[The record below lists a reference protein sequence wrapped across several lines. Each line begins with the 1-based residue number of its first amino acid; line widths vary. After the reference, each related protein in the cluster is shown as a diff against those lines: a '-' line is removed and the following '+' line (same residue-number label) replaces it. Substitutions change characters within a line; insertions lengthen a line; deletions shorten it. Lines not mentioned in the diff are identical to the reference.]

1 MRPAQPTR
9 NRRRQARTVITRALT
24 VGTAL
29 ALLVGCGSGGSEVKS
44 GSNAIGSTNDINP
57 REPSEVRDGGNLRL
71 AITGFP
77 ATFNSHHVD
86 SDGDLAEVVD
96 WTLPSPITA
105 DAAGELSVDH
115 NFFTDIALTETNPQ
129 RVVYTINPKAVWTD
143 GSPITWED
151 LRSQAAAL
159 SGRDTAYRVAATQGY
174 SRVAKVERGADDRQ
188 AIVTFAQHYAEW
200 RGLFS
205 QLYPKEST
213 ETPQAFNER
222 DRNGLA
228 KSAGPFVITSVDR
241 AQQRIVLSRNPKWW
255 GETPKLDTVT
265 YSVLDWSAR
274 LNALQNNELDAIDV
288 TGIEEVK
295 SATNSPGIIV
305 RRAARPYNS
314 HITFNGAPG
323 SILADPKLR
332 VAIAKGIDR
341 QGIVTALQ
349 NGIVENPRPLNNH
362 IYLDGQKGYQ
372 DNAAVIAYNPDEAA
386 RILDELG
393 WKLNGDVREKDG
405 RQLVIRDVMFQQ
417 DTWVQMAQ
425 IMQQNLARIGV
436 KLVIQTYPGNGL
448 FTDVIDPGNFDIAQ
462 FSWSRSIFPLGALP
476 QIYAYDPANTLSN
489 KGRIGSP
496 ELNELI
502 EQVISELDPERAIE
516 LANKADRMI
525 FELGHSVPV
534 AQSPGNVAVR
544 AGLANYGAFGLAST
558 DYVRVGFE
566 K

>member
-1 MRPAQPTR
+1 MRPAQQTR
-9 NRRRQARTVITRALT
+9 NRRWRARDVMVRALT
-24 VGTAL
+24 VSTAL
-29 ALLVGCGSGGSEVKS
+29 AVLVGCGSGGSEVKS
-44 GSNAIGSTNDINP
+44 GSSALGSTNDINP
-57 REPSEVRDGGNLRL
+57 RDPSDVRDGGNLRL
-71 AITGFP
+71 AITNFP

-86 SDGDLAEVVD
+86 ADGDLAEVVD
-96 WTLPSPITA
+96 WTLPGPITA
-105 DAAGELSVDH
+105 NAAGELSIDH

-129 RVVYTINPKAVWTD
+129 RVVYTINPKAVWSD

-151 LRSQAAAL
+151 LRSQAEAL
-159 SGRDTAYRVAATQGY
+159 SGRNTEYRVSATQGY
-174 SRVAKVERGADDRQ
+174 NRLAKVERGVDDRQ
-188 AIVTFAQHYAEW
+188 AVVTFAQHYAEW

-205 QLYPKEST
+205 QLMPTEST

-241 AQQRIVLSRNPKWW
+241 AQQRIVLNRNPKWW

-265 YSVLDWSAR
+265 YSVLDYSAR
-274 LNALQNNELDAIDV
+274 LNALQNNELDAIDIS
-288 TGIEEVK
+288 GIEEVK

-305 RRAARPYNS
+305 RRASRPYNS

-323 SILADPKLR
+323 SILADARLR
-332 VAIAKGIDR
+332 VAIAKAIDR

-349 NGIVENPRPLNNH
+349 NGIVENPKPLNNH

-372 DNAAVIAYNPDEAA
+372 DNSAVIAYNPDEAA
-386 RILDELG
+386 RMLDELG

-425 IMQQNLARIGV
+425 IMQQNLARVGV
-436 KLVIQTYPGNGL
+436 KLVIQTFPGNGL

-476 QIYAYDPANTLSN
+476 QIYAYDPANPLSN

-502 EQVISELDPERAIE
+502 EQTISELDPERAIE

-525 FELGHSVPV
+525 FELGHSVPI

-544 AGLANYGAFGLAST
+544 AGLANFGAFGLASP
-558 DYVRVGFE
+558 DYLRVGFE

>member
-9 NRRRQARTVITRALT
+9 NRRGQARTVIVRALT

-57 REPSEVRDGGNLRL
+57 RDPSELRDGGNLRL
-71 AITGFP
+71 AITNFP
-77 ATFNSHHVD
+77 PTFNSHHVD
-86 SDGDLAEVVD
+86 SNGDLAEVVD
-96 WTLPSPITA
+96 WTLPGPITA
-105 DAAGELSVDH
+105 DAAGEVSIDH
-115 NFFTDIALTETNPQ
+115 NFFTDIALTETTPQ
-129 RVVYTINPKAVWTD
+129 RVVYTINPKAVWSD

-151 LRSQAAAL
+151 LRSQAEAL
-159 SGRDTAYRVAATQGY
+159 SGRNTEYRVSATQGY
-174 SRVAKVERGADDRQ
+174 SRVAKVERGVDDRQ
-188 AIVTFAQHYAEW
+188 AIVTFAQHYGEW

-205 QLYPKEST
+205 QLYPREST

-228 KSAGPFVITSVDR
+228 KSAGPFVITSIDR

-288 TGIEEVK
+288 SGIEEVK
-295 SATNSPGIIV
+295 SAANSPGIIV
-305 RRAARPYNS
+305 RRASRPFNS
-314 HITFNGAPG
+314 QITFNGAPG
-323 SILADPKLR
+323 SILADPKVR

-349 NGIVENPRPLNNH
+349 NGIVDNPTPLNNH
-362 IYLDGQKGYQ
+362 IYLNGQKGYQ
-372 DNAAVIAYNPDEAA
+372 DNSAVIAYDPDEAA
-386 RILDELG
+386 RMLDELG

-436 KLVIQTYPGNGL
+436 KLLIQTYPGNGL

-462 FSWSRSIFPLGALP
+462 FSWERSIFPLGALP

-496 ELNELI
+496 ELNDLI
-502 EQVISELDPERAIE
+502 EQTISELDPERAIE

-534 AQSPGNVAVR
+534 AQSAGNVAVR
-544 AGLANYGAFGLAST
+544 AGLANYGAFGLAFP
-558 DYVRVGFE
+558 DYLRVGFE